1 MNILAQ
7 KLKNLPESSGVYLM
21 LDENGKVIYVGKAR
35 VLKNRVRQYFHSPQ
49 SLNDKT
55 MAMVSKVADF
65 TYIIT
70 PTEADAL
77 ALEAN
82 LIKKHKPPYNILLK
96 DDKHFPYIAVNLKED
111 YPTFRITRK
120 VKNDGSKYFGPFM
133 GVRAADLLDIISE
146 AFPVKLC
153 KLNPAKVSKSHRPCL
168 NYHIGKC
175 LGPCKGFISREEYR
189 EIVRRA
195 ADFLNGD
202 DEGMR
207 KALIGKMNRLSQSQ
221 QYEAALIVRDRL
233 RLLDKIKASKVAAMP
248 EKVSYDVFSYHTD
261 GKYGAVSMLVIRD
274 GNMEG
279 ARSFSVSDAGLYPED
294 TLTSFLT
301 QYYGER
307 NAAPAE
313 ILVGIGV
320 DCASL
325 EEFVYKL
332 HGRKVKVTVP
342 QRGKKRKL
350 AEMARKNAEEYL
362 YKYLESIKYKEELT
376 RGAVSQ
382 LAEVL
387 SLRKLPHKMEC
398 YDISHI
404 SGTDKTASMAVFV
417 NGEKQPALYRRFRVK
432 VEGNDDYASMEEIIK
447 RRLGRYLEGDEDYSF
462 GSLPDLIV
470 IDGGAGQLKR
480 AARAAE
486 ELGVDVEM
494 VSLAEREEEIYTL
507 QSPQP
512 IALPRSS
519 LSLRLLQRIRDE
531 AHRFALSYHR
541 KLREKRIASELD
553 AIKGIGEKRKAALI
567 AKFGTLENIKNA
579 TIEQLCEV
587 RGITRTV
594 AKNILEYFA
603 NKEKE

>member
-1 MNILAQ
+1 MDILAQ
-7 KLKNLPESSGVYLM
+7 KLKNLPSSSGVYIM

-35 VLKNRVRQYFHSPQ
+35 VLKNRVRQYFHSPH

-55 MAMVSKVADF
+55 MAMVSKIADF

-82 LIKKHKPPYNILLK
+82 LIKKYKPAYNILLK

-120 VKNDGSKYFGPFM
+120 IKNDGSKYFGPFM
-133 GVRAADLLDIISE
+133 GVRAADLLELINE

-153 KLNPAKVSKSHRPCL
+153 KVNPNKVKKSHRPCL

-175 LGPCKGFISREEYR
+175 LAPCKGFVSKEEYR
-189 EIVRRA
+189 QTVQRA
-195 ADFLNGD
+195 VDFLNGD
-202 DEGMR
+202 DEVMR
-207 KALIGKMNRLSQSQ
+207 KTLVEKMNRLSQSQ

-233 RLLDKIKASKVAAMP
+233 KLLDKIRASKVAAMP
-248 EKVSYDVFSYHTD
+248 EKVSYDVFSYHTN
-261 GKYGAVSMLVIRD
+261 GMYGAVSMLVIRD

-307 NAAPAE
+307 NAAPGE
-313 ILVGIGV
+313 ILVGMNV

-325 EEFVYKL
+325 EEYLYKL
-332 HGRKVKVTVP
+332 HGKKARVTVP

-350 AEMARKNAEEYL
+350 VEMARKNAEEYL
-362 YKYLESIKYKEELT
+362 FKYIESIKYKEQLT
-376 RGAVSQ
+376 HGAVSQ

-387 SLRKLPHKMEC
+387 KLRKLPHKMEC

-404 SGTDKTASMAVFV
+404 SGTDKTASMTVFV

-432 VEGNDDYASMEEIIK
+432 VEGNDDYASMEEVIK
-447 RRLGRYLEGDEDYSF
+447 RRLKRYLDGDEDDSF
-462 GSLPDLIV
+462 GTLPDLIV
-470 IDGGAGQLKR
+470 IDGGPGQLGR

-494 VSLAEREEEIYTL
+494 ISLAEREEEIYTL
-507 QSPQP
+507 QSNKP

-519 LSLRLLQRIRDE
+519 LALRLLQRIRDE

-541 KLREKRIASELD
+541 KLREKRISSELD
-553 AIKGIGEKRKAALI
+553 AIKGLGEKRKAALLSE
-567 AKFGTLENIKNA
+567 FGTLENIKKA
-579 TIEQLCEV
+579 TPEQLCRV
-587 RGITRTV
+587 KGITAPV
-594 AKNILEYFA
+594 AKNITEYFA